1 MHKHARS
8 AALAMQAAQQQGK
21 AWEMHDKMF
30 ENYKAI
36 TPEVLGTWAGEI
48 GLDVAKFQ
56 AAMKDPKLG
65 EQVDADAKLA
75 DSVQA
80 RGTPTFFINGRRLR
94 GARPFDDFKRVIDE
108 EIEKADELIAKGT
121 PIAQV
126 YDKLA
131 KAQKA
136 N

>member
-1 MHKHARS
+1 MHKHARV
-8 AALAMQAAQQQGK
+8 AAIAMQAAKQQGK

-30 ENYKAI
+30 ADYKAI
-36 TPEVLGTWAGEI
+36 NPEILETWAGEL
-48 GLDVAKFQ
+48 GLDVEKFR
-56 AAMKDPKLG
+56 AAMKDPKLA

-80 RGTPTFFINGRRLR
+80 RGTPTFFVNGRRVR

-108 EIEKADELIAKGT
+108 EIEKANALLEEGT